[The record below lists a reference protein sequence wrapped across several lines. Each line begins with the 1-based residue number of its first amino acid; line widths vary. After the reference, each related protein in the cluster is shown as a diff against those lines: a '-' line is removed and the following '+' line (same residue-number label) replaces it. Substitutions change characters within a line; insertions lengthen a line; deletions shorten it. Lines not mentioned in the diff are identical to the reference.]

1 MPKLSA
7 FLIVKNEAADIDDC
21 LKSLKGVA
29 DEIVVVDDQSTDQTV
44 SLCKAHG
51 ARTFSRVLD
60 GFAAQKQY
68 ALDQTTGEW
77 AFSIDADERITP
89 DLAAEIRKILE
100 QPASTDGYYVRRNFY
115 FLGRRLS
122 HGGLGNDWVL
132 RLFRRSKGRFKPV
145 KVHESIEV
153 SGTTARLQAPL
164 EHYSYSSIAEYN
176 EKANH
181 YTTLAARELWTR
193 GRRSS
198 PLDFLR
204 PGWELF
210 SRVVL
215 KSAWMDGR
223 PGMMYAAFSS
233 HTAWVRAMKLWEIQH
248 RG

>member
-7 FLIVKNEAADIDDC
+7 FLITKNEQADIEDC
-21 LKSLKGVA
+21 LKSLKGLA

-44 SLCKAHG
+44 SLCRAQG
-51 ARTFSRVLD
+51 AKIFSRTLD

-77 AFSIDADERITP
+77 AFSIDADERVTP
-89 DLAAEIRKILE
+89 ELAKEMRGVLE
-100 QPASTDGYYVRRNFY
+100 QPASASGYYIRRNFY
-115 FLGRRLS
+115 FLGRRLRY
-122 HGGLGNDWVL
+122 GGLGNDWVL
-132 RLFRRSKGRFKPV
+132 RLFRRDQGHFKPV

-153 SGTTARLQAPL
+153 AGATSRLQASL
-164 EHYSYSSIAEYN
+164 EHYSYSSISEYADKSN
-176 EKANH
+176 R
-181 YTTLAARELWTR
+181 YTTLAAQDLWAR
-193 GRRSS
+193 GRRCS

-210 SRVVL
+210 NRVVL

-223 PGMMYAAFSS
+223 AGIMYAAFSS
-233 HTAWVRAMKLWEIQH
+233 HTAWVRSMKLWEIQH

>member
-7 FLIVKNEAADIDDC
+7 FLITRNEEADIENC
-21 LKSLKGVA
+21 LKSLKDLS
-29 DEIVVVDDQSTDQTV
+29 DEIILVDDNSSDKTV
-44 SLCKAHG
+44 EIAKRFG
-51 ARTFSRVLD
+51 ARISSRTLD

-77 AFSIDADERITP
+77 AFSIDADERVTP
-89 DLAAEIRKILE
+89 ELAVEIRNVLE
-100 QPASTDGYYVRRNFY
+100 QPSSADAYYVRRNFY
-115 FLGRRLS
+115 FLGRRLRY
-122 HGGLGNDWVL
+122 GGLGNDWVL
-132 RLFRRSKGRFKPV
+132 RLFRRSKGHFKPV

-153 SGTTARLQAPL
+153 SGNTARLRAPL
-164 EHYSYSSIAEYN
+164 EHYSYSSISEYI
-176 EKANH
+176 EKSNH
-181 YTTLAARELWTR
+181 YTTLAAQDMWAR
-193 GRRSS
+193 GRRCS

-210 SRVVL
+210 NRVVL

-233 HTAWVRAMKLWEIQH
+233 HTAWVRAMKLWEIQQ